1 MLSACNYE
9 LKYRD
14 ATLNVNENFLSRVL
28 LQMIERQSG
37 REPILLTEVVSSP
50 VTAHDVKHSTQN
62 DITLSQVTNFVYS
75 SWPVDGY
82 LDLSYNPY
90 RSRKYELTVSNGC
103 LM

>member
-1 MLSACNYE
+1 M
-9 LKYRD
+9 
-14 ATLNVNENFLSRVL
+14 SRL
-28 LQMIERQSG
+28 PLQMIERQSG

-103 LM
+103 LIWSNRVVVSQSLQ